1 MDQQQLQEIHEARAR
16 VLDPSR
22 SQLARER
29 VLALLDAGSF
39 VEYGMLAGETSR
51 VDDDAHSD
59 GLVAGLGRVDGRPT
73 LVASYDESV
82 RDGTQTDR
90 NMRKLVRLLYLA
102 VRHRWPVVIFVDG
115 QGARP
120 SMPAMLPPIVV
131 YSRGTWDVFEGLAEL
146 SGWAPTVAI
155 LSGQAVDGNAG
166 LAMLCD
172 AVIAVRGSSL
182 GARHGGEL
190 FTQSVGELAADG
202 SVDVLVDT
210 EADAIAAAADYLS
223 FWADGLGD
231 GQPSPGHDRIADFIP
246 DDRRQAYDVR
256 RIIDALV
263 DHDTVFELG
272 TGWGPSMITA
282 FACLGGRPIGVFANQ
297 PISPVAGAIDAAAA
311 DKAARFV
318 ELCDAYELPLVSL
331 VDNPGYMVGPDAE
344 RDGIARHH
352 ARPLAALHHR
362 TVPLCS
368 VQLRKAYGL
377 GPYAMSGW
385 GSSRITPELRLAWP
399 SVESGGM
406 SLEGAAF
413 LVKRKE
419 IKAAATPEEARA
431 IRDAYA
437 EEMREPASGVSAA
450 RTFSFD
456 DVIDPAET
464 RARIIAVLELLPR
477 VFPDVKKH
485 PIDLR

>member
-1 MDQQQLQEIHEARAR
+1 M
-16 VLDPSR
+16 
-22 SQLARER
+22 
-29 VLALLDAGSF
+29 LALVDAGSF
-39 VEYGMLAGETSR
+39 VEYGMLAGETSK

-59 GLVAGLGRVDGRPT
+59 GLVAGLGQIDGRPM
-73 LVASYDESV
+73 LVASYDDTV

-90 NMRKLVRLLYLA
+90 NMRKLARLVSLA
-102 VRHRWPVVIFVDG
+102 VRHRWPVVVFVDG

-120 SMPAMLPPIVV
+120 SMPATLPPVV
-131 YSRGTWDVFEGLAEL
+131 MYTRGTWDVYEGLAEL
-146 SGWAPTVAI
+146 SGWAPTVAV

-182 GARHGGEL
+182 GACRDGEV
-190 FTQSVGELAADG
+190 FSQSVEDLAADG
-202 SVDVLVDT
+202 SVDLLVDNET
-210 EADAIAAAADYLS
+210 DAIAAAADYLS
-223 FWADGLGD
+223 FWGDGLGD
-231 GQPSPGHDRIADFIP
+231 GRPSPKHDRIADLVP

-256 RIIDALV
+256 QIVEALV
-263 DHDTVFELG
+263 DHDTVLELG
-272 TGWGPSMITA
+272 AGWGPSMITA

-297 PISPVAGAIDAAAA
+297 PLSPIAGAIDAAAA
-311 DKAARFV
+311 DKAARFI
-318 ELCDAYELPLVSL
+318 ELCDTYELPLVSL
-331 VDNPGYMVGPDAE
+331 IDNPGYMVGPTAE
-344 RDGIARHH
+344 REGIARHH

-377 GPYAMSGW
+377 GPYAMSGF
-385 GSSRITPELRLAWP
+385 GASRIVPELRLAWP

-419 IKAAATPEEARA
+419 IKAAATPDEARA

-456 DVIDPAET
+456 DVIDPVET
-464 RARIIAVLELLPR
+464 RTRIIAVLDNLPR
-477 VFPDVKKH
+477 VFADAKKH